1 MKLQQTWRWYGPED
15 PVSLKDVRQAGAEG
29 IVTALH
35 YIPHGEVWPLEDIQK
50 RKQII
55 EAAGLHWE
63 VVESVSI
70 HENIKTRS
78 GNYKK
83 LLENYKQTLQNLSS
97 CGVKTICYNFMPV
110 LDWTRTQLDYEVAD
124 GSKALRFDWTDLAV
138 FDIYILKRKGAEED
152 YDPQIL
158 QSAADRFRVYDDK
171 KKTLLSDNILMG
183 IPGEASSTT
192 AQLLQSI
199 EQYKDIGRKGLRE
212 NLAYF
217 LESVMAV
224 CEENDLKL
232 TIHPDDPPIGILGLP
247 RIASSLEDLTYILRK
262 VDRESNGICYCTGS
276 LGAGKQNDLVEIL
289 KAVGE
294 RVYFAHLRN
303 VIKEE
308 DNSFYE
314 ADHLNGDNDMY
325 EIMKTLIGIQ
335 NKRSRAIPFRPDH
348 GHQMLDDLK
357 KETNPG
363 YSAIGRLRGLA
374 ELRGLEMGI
383 AKSLNYKA

>member
-1 MKLQQTWRWYGPED
+1 MMKLQQTWRWYGPED

-63 VVESVSI
+63 VVESVII

-138 FDIYILKRKGAEED
+138 FDVYILKRKGAEED
-152 YDPQIL
+152 YDLQIL

-171 KKTLLSDNILMG
+171 
-183 IPGEASSTT
+183 
-192 AQLLQSI
+192 
-199 EQYKDIGRKGLRE
+199 
-212 NLAYF
+212 
-217 LESVMAV
+217 
-224 CEENDLKL
+224 
-232 TIHPDDPPIGILGLP
+232 
-247 RIASSLEDLTYILRK
+247 
-262 VDRESNGICYCTGS
+262 
-276 LGAGKQNDLVEIL
+276 
-289 KAVGE
+289 
-294 RVYFAHLRN
+294 
-303 VIKEE
+303 
-308 DNSFYE
+308 
-314 ADHLNGDNDMY
+314 
-325 EIMKTLIGIQ
+325 
-335 NKRSRAIPFRPDH
+335 
-348 GHQMLDDLK
+348 
-357 KETNPG
+357 
-363 YSAIGRLRGLA
+363 
-374 ELRGLEMGI
+374 
-383 AKSLNYKA
+383 